1 MTNKQSKIKKY
12 VALFAIVLAASTI
25 YELPYLSYTYYDLM
39 LQALNITNTQMGL
52 LMSVFGF
59 VSMIGYF
66 PGGYLADKIS
76 ARRLIAFSLIGVG
89 ALGFFLSTFPAFPFV
104 VIIYVLYGILS
115 SVTFWAAM
123 LKATRQ
129 LGDSSEQGRLFGM
142 RESGTGLMPVLYGMI
157 ILFVFN
163 TTGATYLSLR
173 WVIIGYALLAILGG
187 VFAWFGLEDNKQ
199 TDNPEEKTGASVR
212 ALSKV
217 IKMPN
222 LWLLGLVVFSA
233 ASIYASYSYITPYLT
248 EFFGLSASTV
258 VFLGLIRIYG
268 MAVLG
273 GLLSGFIA
281 DKIGSNIKVIFFIAI
296 VPIICFSSF
305 MLIPADPAYLTIF
318 IVFMLAAGLSLFM
331 IRGIYFAVIDEL
343 NIPLAISGTA
353 MGFVSLIGFL
363 PESYVYTLFGGWMD
377 AYPGIGGYQHIFIY
391 MSIVT
396 TIGFISAGLLLRN
409 LVKNKAA
416 REIN

>member
-1 MTNKQSKIKKY
+1 IKKY
-12 VALFAIVLAASTI
+12 VALLAIVLAASTI

-39 LQALNITNTQMGL
+39 LEALNITNMQMGL
-52 LMSVFGF
+52 LMSIFGF

-76 ARRLIAFSLIGVG
+76 ARKLITFSLIGVG
-89 ALGFFLSTFPAFPFV
+89 ILGFFISTFPAFPFV
-104 VIIYVLYGILS
+104 IVIYVLYGILS

-163 TTGATYLSLR
+163 TTGATFLSLR
-173 WVIIGYALLAILGG
+173 WVMIGYAFLAILGG

-199 TDNPEEKTGASVR
+199 TDNPEEKTGASFR
-212 ALSKV
+212 ALTKV

-222 LWLLGLVVFSA
+222 LWLLGIVVFSA

-281 DKIGSNIKVIFFIAI
+281 DKIGSKIKVILFISI
-296 VPIICFSSF
+296 VPIICFSAF
-305 MLIPADPAYLTIF
+305 MLIPADPAYLTVF
-318 IVFMLAAGLSLFM
+318 IVFMLATGLSLFM
-331 IRGIYFAVIDEL
+331 IRGIYFAVIDEI

-377 AYPGIGGYQHIFIY
+377 KYPGIGGYQHIFVY
-391 MSIVT
+391 MIIVT
-396 TIGFISAGLLLRN
+396 IAGFIAAGLLFRN
-409 LVKNKAA
+409 LVKKKAA
-416 REIN
+416 QEIN

>member
-12 VALFAIVLAASTI
+12 VALLAIVLAASTI

-39 LQALNITNTQMGL
+39 LEALNITNMQMGL
-52 LMSVFGF
+52 LMSIFGF

-76 ARRLIAFSLIGVG
+76 ARKLITFSLIGVG
-89 ALGFFLSTFPAFPFV
+89 ILGFFISTFPAFPFV
-104 VIIYVLYGILS
+104 VVIYVLYGILS

-163 TTGATYLSLR
+163 TTGATFLSLR
-173 WVIIGYALLAILGG
+173 WVMIGYALLAILGG

-199 TDNPEEKTGASVR
+199 TDNPEEKTGASFR
-212 ALSKV
+212 ALTKV

-222 LWLLGLVVFSA
+222 LWLLGIVVFSA

-281 DKIGSNIKVIFFIAI
+281 DKIGSKIKVILFISI
-296 VPIICFSSF
+296 VPIICFSAF
-305 MLIPADPAYLTIF
+305 MLIPADPAYLTVF
-318 IVFMLAAGLSLFM
+318 IVFMLATGLSLFM
-331 IRGIYFAVIDEL
+331 IRGIYFAVIDEI

-377 AYPGIGGYQHIFIY
+377 KYPGIGGYQHIFVY
-391 MSIVT
+391 MIIVT
-396 TIGFISAGLLLRN
+396 IAGFIAAGLLFRN
-409 LVKNKAA
+409 LFKKKAVQ
-416 REIN
+416 EIK